1 MHAQHNH
8 ETKLFPLAQESS
20 CVEDANKMVLQ
31 RKIRLDGVDDSD
43 DDTPA
48 KDPTVE
54 HAAVEEAQ
62 DNDDNINSGQRVS
75 KRLRAITSASN
86 NKGCSPPL
94 ILSVHECIFLCI
106 FNIFYL
112 STNVS
117 FYVSLMYL

>member
-20 CVEDANKMVLQ
+20 CVEDANK
-31 RKIRLDGVDDSD
+31 SD

-62 DNDDNINSGQRVS
+62 DNDDNINSGQRTS